1 VFVVVAVL
9 LLPLAGVTLAALSWW
24 EERLFTT
31 PETPRHARAP
41 HSRRRHHLRLIP
53 GGRTT
58 PVDTTPTEQR
68 DAA

>member
-1 VFVVVAVL
+1 MFVVVAVL

-31 PETPRHARAP
+31 PETPRHARTP
-41 HSRRRHHLRLIP
+41 HHRRHLRLIP
-53 GGRTT
+53 GGRTAHDRT
-58 PVDTTPTEQR
+58 APAEQR